1 MGSKMKGEPMTADL
15 RHSTLELRHALVAL
29 HRDLV
34 ETARIR
40 YERAQGRPV
49 DPVTLLRLLTDDVD
63 FAWLRPL
70 STLIVELDER
80 FADAE
85 QFADADVVA
94 TAHKGIAALFAPG
107 GKFWLTYA
115 TLLQEDAAAA
125 VAHGR
130 VRAALARLPAVRAV
144 RPELRN

>member
-1 MGSKMKGEPMTADL
+1 MAPKLKGEAMSADI
-15 RHSTLELRHALVAL
+15 RRSTLELRHALVAL

-34 ETARIR
+34 ETSRIR

-80 FADAE
+80 FADSE

-94 TAHKGIAALFAPG
+94 TAHKGIAALFAPE
-107 GKFWLTYA
+107 GKFWLRYA